1 MLFSQLSIS
10 HGFNNGVLARY
21 SGSVYG
27 CINPPFSRLFSGVPP
42 RISAFLRP
50 FFLNQTSE

>member
-10 HGFNNGVLARY
+10 REFNNGILARY

-42 RISAFLRP
+42 RILAFLYP

>member
-1 MLFSQLSIS
+1 MLSSYLVIS

-27 CINPPFSRLFSGVPP
+27 CINPPFSRLFSRVPP